1 MISASSDA
9 LFTSPLIMYEETDM
23 VKIKRNNFRTP
34 QLDFLEVFNLRI
46 KFLQSLERAWND
58 GVEAFAGFRNYKKDL
73 GGVLIGGLKKR
84 FKRV

>member
-1 MISASSDA
+1 
-9 LFTSPLIMYEETDM
+9 M

-58 GVEAFAGFRNYKKDL
+58 GVEAFAEFIRERSERIYEELPKAIPKYRNYKKDL